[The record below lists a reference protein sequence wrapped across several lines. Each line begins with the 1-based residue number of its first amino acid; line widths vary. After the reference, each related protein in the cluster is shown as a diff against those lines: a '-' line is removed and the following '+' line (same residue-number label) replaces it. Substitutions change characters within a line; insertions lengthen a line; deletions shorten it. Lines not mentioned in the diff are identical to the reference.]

1 MTTIQK
7 GIIMFDKNFLWG
19 TASSSYQIEGAFT
32 EDGKGLSIWDT
43 FSNKPGNIA
52 HDENGNKACDH
63 YHRYREDI
71 ALMKNLGIQA
81 YRFSI
86 SWSRIFPDGIVKDSD
101 GNIRYNKAGLD
112 FYDKIVNLCLENN
125 IKPFITIYHWD
136 LPQALEDKGGW
147 LNRETAFIFADYAE
161 FICEHFSDRVT
172 NIATINEPQII
183 SGLGYMLGLHAP
195 GKKLDAVSVLSVIH
209 HLALAHGLA
218 VTKMRAVAKQPV
230 KTGFSSTGDLCYPSK
245 ECDEDI
251 DAARAE
257 CFNIVKGNMTF
268 NHTIFCDMTCLGRYP
283 DIAGTE
289 LHLEPGLKKIGH
301 YEELPF
307 VKDGDIELIHQ
318 PIDYLGINVYNGHEI
333 NAAGHINK
341 KPGSPR
347 TALGWPVTPGVMN
360 YGIRYLYER
369 YNLPIYIFEDGLAC
383 NDIISLDGKVH
394 DSNRIDFLT
403 RYLTDLEKA
412 YKAGVPILGYFH
424 WSFTDN
430 FEWHSGY
437 DPRFGLVFVDYETQQ
452 RIPKDSAY
460 WYSDL
465 IKKSSN

>member
-1 MTTIQK
+1 
-7 GIIMFDKNFLWG
+7 MFDKNFLWG

-71 ALMKNLGIQA
+71 SLMKNLGIQA

-112 FYDKIVNLCLENN
+112 FYDKIVNFCLENN

-147 LNRETAFIFADYAE
+147 LNRETAFVFADYAE
-161 FICEHFSDRVT
+161 FICKHFSDRVT

-195 GKKLDAVSVLSVIH
+195 GKKLDTVSVLSVIH

-230 KTGFSSTGDLCYPSK
+230 KIGFSSTGGLCYPSK

-289 LHLEPGLKKIGH
+289 LHLEPGLEKIGH

-307 VKDGDIELIHQ
+307 VKKGDIELIHQ

-437 DPRFGLVFVDYETQQ
+437 DPRFGLIYVDYETQQ

-465 IKKSSN
+465 IRQSCN

>member
-1 MTTIQK
+1 
-7 GIIMFDKNFLWG
+7 MFDKNFLWG

-71 ALMKNLGIQA
+71 SLMKNLGIQA

-112 FYDKIVNLCLENN
+112 FYDKIVNFCLENN

-147 LNRETAFIFADYAE
+147 LNRETAFVFADYAE
-161 FICEHFSDRVT
+161 FICKHFSDRVT

-195 GKKLDAVSVLSVIH
+195 GKKLDTVSVLSVIH

-230 KTGFSSTGDLCYPSK
+230 KIGFSSTGGLCYPSK

-289 LHLEPGLKKIGH
+289 LHLEPGLEKIGH

-307 VKDGDIELIHQ
+307 VKKGDIELIHQ
-318 PIDYLGINVYNGHEI
+318 PIDYLGLNVYNGHEI

>member
-1 MTTIQK
+1 
-7 GIIMFDKNFLWG
+7 MFDKNFLWG

-71 ALMKNLGIQA
+71 SLMKNLGIQA

-112 FYDKIVNLCLENN
+112 FYDKIVNFCLENN

-230 KTGFSSTGDLCYPSK
+230 KIGFSSTGGLCYPSK

-289 LHLEPGLKKIGH
+289 LHLEPGLEKIGH

-307 VKDGDIELIHQ
+307 VKKGDIELIHQ

-333 NAAGHINK
+333 NAAGYINK

-465 IKKSSN
+465 IKKSYN

>member
-1 MTTIQK
+1 
-7 GIIMFDKNFLWG
+7 MFDKNFLWG
-19 TASSSYQIEGAFT
+19 TASSSYQIEGAFA

-71 ALMKNLGIQA
+71 ALMKSLGIQA

-86 SWSRIFPDGIVKDSD
+86 SWPRIFPDGIVKDSD

-112 FYDKIVNLCLENN
+112 FYDNIVNFCLEND

-136 LPQALEDKGGW
+136 LPQAVEDKGGW

-230 KTGFSSTGDLCYPSK
+230 KTGFSSTGNLCYPAT
-245 ECDEDI
+245 ECDADI

-289 LHLEPGLKKIGH
+289 LHLEPGLEKIEH

-307 VKDGDIELIHQ
+307 VKEGDIELIHQ

-333 NAAGHINK
+333 NAAGYINK

-360 YGIRYLYER
+360 YGIRYMYER

-437 DPRFGLVFVDYETQQ
+437 DPRFGLIYVDYETQQ

>member
-1 MTTIQK
+1 
-7 GIIMFDKNFLWG
+7 MFDKNFLWG

-147 LNRETAFIFADYAE
+147 LNRETAFVFADYAE

-289 LHLEPGLKKIGH
+289 LHLEPGLEKIGH
-301 YEELPF
+301 YEELPS

-403 RYLTDLEKA
+403 RYLTELEKA

-437 DPRFGLVFVDYETQQ
+437 DPRFGLIYVDYETQQ

>member
-1 MTTIQK
+1 
-7 GIIMFDKNFLWG
+7 MFDKNFLWG
-19 TASSSYQIEGAFT
+19 TASSSYQIEGAFA

-71 ALMKNLGIQA
+71 ALMKSLGIQA

-86 SWSRIFPDGIVKDSD
+86 SWPRIFPDGIVKDSD

-112 FYDKIVNLCLENN
+112 FYDNIVNFCLEND

-230 KTGFSSTGDLCYPSK
+230 KTGFSSTGNLCYPAT

-283 DIAGTE
+283 DIINTE
-289 LHLEPGLKKIGH
+289 LHLEPGLEKIRH

-394 DSNRIDFLT
+394 DSNRVDFLT

-412 YKAGVPILGYFH
+412 YNAGVPILGYFH

-465 IKKSSN
+465 IKKSCN

>member
-1 MTTIQK
+1 
-7 GIIMFDKNFLWG
+7 MFDKNFLWG

-71 ALMKNLGIQA
+71 SLMKNLGIQA

-112 FYDKIVNLCLENN
+112 FYDKIVNFWLENN

-147 LNRETAFIFADYAE
+147 LNRETAFVFADYAE
-161 FICEHFSDRVT
+161 FICKHFSDRVT

-195 GKKLDAVSVLSVIH
+195 GKKLDTVSVLSVIH

-230 KTGFSSTGDLCYPSK
+230 KIGFSSTGGLCYPSK

-289 LHLEPGLKKIGH
+289 LHLEPGLEKIGH

-307 VKDGDIELIHQ
+307 VKKGDIELIHQ

-333 NAAGHINK
+333 NAAGYINK

-437 DPRFGLVFVDYETQQ
+437 DPRFGLIYVDYETQQ

>member
-1 MTTIQK
+1 
-7 GIIMFDKNFLWG
+7 MFDKNFLWG

-86 SWSRIFPDGIVKDSD
+86 SWTRIFPDGIVKDSD

-112 FYDKIVNLCLENN
+112 FYDKIVNFCLENN

-147 LNRETAFIFADYAE
+147 LNRETAFVFADYAE
-161 FICEHFSDRVT
+161 FICKHFSDRVT

-195 GKKLDAVSVLSVIH
+195 GKKLDTVSVLSVIH

-230 KTGFSSTGDLCYPSK
+230 KIGFSSTGGLCYPSK

-289 LHLEPGLKKIGH
+289 LHLEPGLEKIGH

-307 VKDGDIELIHQ
+307 VKKGDIELIHQ

-333 NAAGHINK
+333 NAAGYINK

-437 DPRFGLVFVDYETQQ
+437 DPRFGLIYVDYETQQ

-465 IKKSSN
+465 IRQSCN

>member
-1 MTTIQK
+1 
-7 GIIMFDKNFLWG
+7 MFDKNFLWG
-19 TASSSYQIEGAFT
+19 VASSSYQIEGSFA

-43 FSNKPGNIA
+43 FSNTPGNIA
-52 HDENGNKACDH
+52 HDENGNEACDH

-71 ALMKNLGIQA
+71 TLMKSLGIQA

-86 SWSRIFPDGIVKDSD
+86 SWPRIFPEGIVKDSD
-101 GNIRYNKAGLD
+101 GNVHYNKSGLE
-112 FYDKIVNLCLENN
+112 FYDNIVDYCLEND

-136 LPQALEDKGGW
+136 LPQALEDNGGW
-147 LNRETAFIFADYAE
+147 LNRQTAYIFADYAE
-161 FICEHFSDRVT
+161 FICKHFSDRVT

-218 VTKMRAVAKQPV
+218 VSRMRAVARQPIH
-230 KTGFSSTGDLCYPSK
+230 TGFSSTGDLCFPASTS
-245 ECDEDI
+245 DEDI
-251 DAARAE
+251 DAARSE
-257 CFNIVKGNMTF
+257 SFKIVPGNMTF
-268 NHTIFCDMTCLGRYP
+268 NHTIFCDMTCLGKYP
-283 DIAGTE
+283 DIAGSG
-289 LHLEPGLKKIGH
+289 LHLENWLEKIGH
-301 YEELPF
+301 YEELSF
-307 VKDGDIELIHQ
+307 VKEGDIELIHQ
-318 PIDYLGINVYNGHEI
+318 PIDFLGINIYNGHEV
-333 NAAGHINK
+333 NSTGHIKK

-360 YGIRYLYER
+360 YGIRYMYER

-437 DPRFGLVFVDYETQQ
+437 DPRFGLIYVDYETQQ

-465 IKKSSN
+465 IKQSCN

>member
-1 MTTIQK
+1 
-7 GIIMFDKNFLWG
+7 MFDKNFLWG
-19 TASSSYQIEGAFT
+19 TASSSYQIEGAFA

-71 ALMKNLGIQA
+71 VLMKSLGIQA

-86 SWSRIFPDGIVKDSD
+86 SWPRIFPDGIVKDSD

-112 FYDKIVNLCLENN
+112 FYDNIVNFCLEND

-230 KTGFSSTGDLCYPSK
+230 KTGFSSTGNLCYPAT
-245 ECDEDI
+245 ECNEDI

-283 DIAGTE
+283 DIVNTE
-289 LHLEPGLKKIGH
+289 LHLEPGLEKIGR

-307 VKDGDIELIHQ
+307 VKDGDIKLIHQ

-333 NAAGHINK
+333 NAAGYINK

-412 YKAGVPILGYFH
+412 YNAGVPILGYFH

-437 DPRFGLVFVDYETQQ
+437 DPRFGLIYVDYETQQ

-465 IKKSSN
+465 IKQSCN

>member
-1 MTTIQK
+1 
-7 GIIMFDKNFLWG
+7 MFDKNFLWG

-86 SWSRIFPDGIVKDSD
+86 SWPRIFPDGIVKDSD

-112 FYDKIVNLCLENN
+112 FYDKIVNFCLENN

-230 KTGFSSTGDLCYPSK
+230 KTGFSSTGDLCFPAS

-289 LHLEPGLKKIGH
+289 LHLEPDLEKIGH

-307 VKDGDIELIHQ
+307 VKKGDIELIHQ

-333 NAAGHINK
+333 NAAGYINK

>member
-1 MTTIQK
+1 
-7 GIIMFDKNFLWG
+7 MFDKNFLWG
-19 TASSSYQIEGAFT
+19 VASSSYQIEGSFA

-43 FSNKPGNIA
+43 FSNTPGNIA
-52 HDENGNKACDH
+52 HDENGNEACDH

-71 ALMKNLGIQA
+71 TLMKSLGIQA

-86 SWSRIFPDGIVKDSD
+86 SWPRIFPEGIVKDSD
-101 GNIRYNKAGLD
+101 GNVHYNKSGLE
-112 FYDKIVNLCLENN
+112 FYDNIVDYCLEND

-136 LPQALEDKGGW
+136 LPQALEDNGGW
-147 LNRETAFIFADYAE
+147 LNRQTAYIFADYAE
-161 FICEHFSDRVT
+161 FICKHFSDRVT

-218 VTKMRAVAKQPV
+218 VSRMRAVARQPIH
-230 KTGFSSTGDLCYPSK
+230 TGFSSTGDLCFPASTS
-245 ECDEDI
+245 DEDI
-251 DAARAE
+251 DAARSE
-257 CFNIVKGNMTF
+257 SFKIVPGNMTF
-268 NHTIFCDMTCLGRYP
+268 NHTIFCDMTCLGKYP
-283 DIAGTE
+283 DIAGSG
-289 LHLEPGLKKIGH
+289 LHLENGLEKIGH
-301 YEELPF
+301 YEELSF
-307 VKDGDIELIHQ
+307 VKEGDIELIHQ
-318 PIDYLGINVYNGHEI
+318 PIDFLGINIYNGHEV
-333 NAAGHINK
+333 NSTGHIKK

-360 YGIRYLYER
+360 YGIRYMYER

-437 DPRFGLVFVDYETQQ
+437 DPRFGLIYVDYETQQ

-465 IKKSSN
+465 IKQSCN

>member
-1 MTTIQK
+1 M
-7 GIIMFDKNFLWG
+7 MFDKNFLWG

-71 ALMKNLGIQA
+71 SLMKNLGIQA

-112 FYDKIVNLCLENN
+112 FYDNIVNFCLENN

-147 LNRETAFIFADYAE
+147 LNRETAFVFADYAE
-161 FICEHFSDRVT
+161 FICKHFSDRVT

-195 GKKLDAVSVLSVIH
+195 GKKLDTVSVLSVIH

-230 KTGFSSTGDLCYPSK
+230 KIGFSSTGGLCYPSK

-289 LHLEPGLKKIGH
+289 LHLEPGLEKIGH

-307 VKDGDIELIHQ
+307 VKKGDIELIHQ

-333 NAAGHINK
+333 NAAGYINK

>member
-1 MTTIQK
+1 
-7 GIIMFDKNFLWG
+7 MFNKNFLWG
-19 TASSSYQIEGAFT
+19 TASSSYQIEGAFA

-71 ALMKNLGIQA
+71 ALMKSLGIQA

-86 SWSRIFPDGIVKDSD
+86 SWPRIFPDGIVKDSD

-112 FYDKIVNLCLENN
+112 FYDNIVNFCLENN

-147 LNRETAFIFADYAE
+147 LNRETAFVFADYAE

-230 KTGFSSTGDLCYPSK
+230 KTGFSSTGGLCYPSK

-289 LHLEPGLKKIGH
+289 LHLEPGLEKIGH

-307 VKDGDIELIHQ
+307 VKKGDIELIHQ

-333 NAAGHINK
+333 NAAGYINK

-465 IKKSSN
+465 IKKSCN

>member
-1 MTTIQK
+1 
-7 GIIMFDKNFLWG
+7 MFDKNFLWG
-19 TASSSYQIEGAFT
+19 TASSSYQIEGAFA

-63 YHRYREDI
+63 YHRYRDDI

-86 SWSRIFPDGIVKDSD
+86 SWPRIFPDGIVKDSD
-101 GNIRYNKAGLD
+101 GNIHYNKAGLD
-112 FYDKIVNLCLENN
+112 FYDNIVNFCLEND

-230 KTGFSSTGDLCYPSK
+230 KTGFSSTGNLCYPST
-245 ECDEDI
+245 ECNEDI

-283 DIAGTE
+283 DIVNTE
-289 LHLEPGLKKIGH
+289 LHLEPGLEKIGH

-307 VKDGDIELIHQ
+307 VKDCDIELIHQ

-333 NAAGHINK
+333 NAAGYINK

-412 YKAGVPILGYFH
+412 YNAGVPILGYFH

-460 WYSDL
+460 WYSNL
-465 IKKSSN
+465 IRQSCN

>member
-1 MTTIQK
+1 
-7 GIIMFDKNFLWG
+7 MFDKNFLWG
-19 TASSSYQIEGAFT
+19 AASSSYQIEGVFA

-71 ALMKNLGIQA
+71 ALMKSLGIQA

-86 SWSRIFPDGIVKDSD
+86 SWTRIFPDGIVKDSD
-101 GNIRYNKAGLD
+101 GNIHYNKAGLD
-112 FYDKIVNLCLENN
+112 FYDNIVNCCLENG
-125 IKPFITIYHWD
+125 IRPFITIYHWD
-136 LPQALEDKGGW
+136 LPQTLEDNGGW
-147 LNRETAFIFADYAE
+147 LNRETAYIFADYAE

-209 HLALAHGLA
+209 HLALAHGLSVA
-218 VTKMRAVAKQPV
+218 KMRTVAKQPV
-230 KTGFSSTGDLCYPSK
+230 NIGFSSTGDLCYPAS

-251 DAARAE
+251 DTARAE

-283 DIAGTE
+283 DITGTE
-289 LHLEPGLKKIGH
+289 LHLESGLEKIEH

-307 VKDGDIELIHQ
+307 VKEGDIELIHQ
-318 PIDYLGINVYNGHEI
+318 PIDYLGVNVYNGHEVS
-333 NAAGHINK
+333 AAGHINK

-383 NDIISLDGKVH
+383 NDIVSLDGKVH

-437 DPRFGLVFVDYETQQ
+437 DPRFGLIFVDYETQQ

-465 IKKSSN
+465 IRKSYN

>member
-1 MTTIQK
+1 
-7 GIIMFDKNFLWG
+7 MFDKNFLWG

-71 ALMKNLGIQA
+71 SLMKNLGIQA

-112 FYDKIVNLCLENN
+112 FYDKIVNFCLENN

-147 LNRETAFIFADYAE
+147 LNRETAFVFADYAE
-161 FICEHFSDRVT
+161 FICKHFSDRVT

-195 GKKLDAVSVLSVIH
+195 GKKLDTVSVLSVIH

-230 KTGFSSTGDLCYPSK
+230 KTGFSSTGDLCFPAS

-289 LHLEPGLKKIGH
+289 LHLEPGLEKIGH

-307 VKDGDIELIHQ
+307 VKKGDIELIHQ

-333 NAAGHINK
+333 NAAGYINK

>member
-1 MTTIQK
+1 
-7 GIIMFDKNFLWG
+7 MFDKNFLWG

-86 SWSRIFPDGIVKDSD
+86 SWTRIFPDGIVKDSD

-112 FYDKIVNLCLENN
+112 FYDKIVNFCLENN

-218 VTKMRAVAKQPV
+218 VTKMRAVSKQPI
-230 KTGFSSTGDLCYPSK
+230 KTGFSSTGDLCFPAS

-289 LHLEPGLKKIGH
+289 LHLEPDLEKIGH

-307 VKDGDIELIHQ
+307 VKKGDIELIHQ

-333 NAAGHINK
+333 NAAGYINK

-437 DPRFGLVFVDYETQQ
+437 DPRFGLIYVDYETQQ

-465 IKKSSN
+465 IRQSCN

>member
-1 MTTIQK
+1 
-7 GIIMFDKNFLWG
+7 MFDKNFLWG
-19 TASSSYQIEGAFT
+19 TASSSYQIEGAFA

-43 FSNKPGNIA
+43 FSNKQGNIA

-86 SWSRIFPDGIVKDSD
+86 SWPRIFPDGIVKDSD

-112 FYDKIVNLCLENN
+112 FYDNIVNFCLENN

-136 LPQALEDKGGW
+136 LPQSLEDKGGW

-230 KTGFSSTGDLCYPSK
+230 KTGFSSTGNLCYPAT
-245 ECDEDI
+245 ECDADI

-289 LHLEPGLKKIGH
+289 LHLESGLEKIEH

-307 VKDGDIELIHQ
+307 VKEGDIELIHQ

-333 NAAGHINK
+333 NAAGYINK

-412 YKAGVPILGYFH
+412 YNAGVPILGYFH

-437 DPRFGLVFVDYETQQ
+437 DPRFGLIYVDYETQQ

-465 IKKSSN
+465 IRQSCN

>member
-1 MTTIQK
+1 
-7 GIIMFDKNFLWG
+7 MFDKNFLWG

-71 ALMKNLGIQA
+71 SLMKNLGIQA

-101 GNIRYNKAGLD
+101 CNIRYNKAGLD
-112 FYDKIVNLCLENN
+112 FYDKIVNFCLENN

-147 LNRETAFIFADYAE
+147 LNRETAFVFADYAE
-161 FICEHFSDRVT
+161 FICKHFSDRVT

-195 GKKLDAVSVLSVIH
+195 GKKLDTVSVLSVIH

-230 KTGFSSTGDLCYPSK
+230 KIGFSSTGGLCYPSK

-289 LHLEPGLKKIGH
+289 LHLEPGLEKIGH

-307 VKDGDIELIHQ
+307 VKKGDIELIHQ

-333 NAAGHINK
+333 NAAGYINK

-437 DPRFGLVFVDYETQQ
+437 DPRFGLIYVDYETQQ

>member
-1 MTTIQK
+1 
-7 GIIMFDKNFLWG
+7 MFDKNFLWG

-32 EDGKGLSIWDT
+32 EDSKGLSIWDT

-71 ALMKNLGIQA
+71 SLMKNLGIQA

-112 FYDKIVNLCLENN
+112 FYDKIVNFCLENN

-147 LNRETAFIFADYAE
+147 LNRETAFVFADYAE
-161 FICEHFSDRVT
+161 FICKHFSDRVT

-195 GKKLDAVSVLSVIH
+195 GKKLDTVSVLSVIH

-230 KTGFSSTGDLCYPSK
+230 KTGFSSTGGLCYPSK

-289 LHLEPGLKKIGH
+289 LHLEPGLEKIGH

-307 VKDGDIELIHQ
+307 VKKGDIELIHQ

-333 NAAGHINK
+333 NAAGYINK

-403 RYLTDLEKA
+403 RYLTYLEKA

>member
-1 MTTIQK
+1 
-7 GIIMFDKNFLWG
+7 MFDKNFLWG

-71 ALMKNLGIQA
+71 SLMKNLGIQA

-112 FYDKIVNLCLENN
+112 FYDKIVNFCLENN

-147 LNRETAFIFADYAE
+147 LNRETAFVFADYAE
-161 FICEHFSDRVT
+161 FICKHFSDRVT

-230 KTGFSSTGDLCYPSK
+230 KTGFSSTGGLCYPSK

-289 LHLEPGLKKIGH
+289 LHLEPGLEKIGH

-307 VKDGDIELIHQ
+307 VKKGDIELIHQ

-333 NAAGHINK
+333 NAAGYINK

-437 DPRFGLVFVDYETQQ
+437 DPRFGLIYVDYETQQ

-465 IKKSSN
+465 IRQSCN

>member
-1 MTTIQK
+1 
-7 GIIMFDKNFLWG
+7 MFDKNFLWG

-71 ALMKNLGIQA
+71 ALMKSLGIQA

-86 SWSRIFPDGIVKDSD
+86 SWPRIFPDGIVKDSD
-101 GNIRYNKAGLD
+101 GNIHYNKAGLD
-112 FYDKIVNLCLENN
+112 FYDNIVNFCLEND

-230 KTGFSSTGDLCYPSK
+230 KTGFSSTGNLCYPAT

-289 LHLEPGLKKIGH
+289 LHLEPGLEKIGH

-307 VKDGDIELIHQ
+307 VKDCDIELIHQ

-333 NAAGHINK
+333 NAAGYINK

-412 YKAGVPILGYFH
+412 YNAGVPILGYFH

-460 WYSDL
+460 WFSNL
-465 IKKSSN
+465 IRQSCN

>member
-1 MTTIQK
+1 
-7 GIIMFDKNFLWG
+7 MFNKNFLWG
-19 TASSSYQIEGAFT
+19 TASSSYQIEGAFA

-71 ALMKNLGIQA
+71 ALMKSLGIQA

-86 SWSRIFPDGIVKDSD
+86 SWPRIFPDGIVKDSD

-112 FYDKIVNLCLENN
+112 FYDNIVNFCLENN

-147 LNRETAFIFADYAE
+147 LNRETAFVFADYAE

-230 KTGFSSTGDLCYPSK
+230 KTGFSSTGGLCYPSK

-289 LHLEPGLKKIGH
+289 LHLEPGLEKIGH

-307 VKDGDIELIHQ
+307 VKKGDIELIHQ

-333 NAAGHINK
+333 NAAGYINK

-437 DPRFGLVFVDYETQQ
+437 DPRFGLIYVDYETQQ

>member
-1 MTTIQK
+1 
-7 GIIMFDKNFLWG
+7 MFDKNFLWG

-86 SWSRIFPDGIVKDSD
+86 SWTRIFPDGIVKDSD

-112 FYDKIVNLCLENN
+112 FYDKIVNFCLENN

-230 KTGFSSTGDLCYPSK
+230 KTGFSSTGNLCYPAT

-283 DIAGTE
+283 DIINTE
-289 LHLEPGLKKIGH
+289 LHLEPGLEKIGH

-307 VKDGDIELIHQ
+307 VKDDDIKLIHQ

-403 RYLTDLEKA
+403 RYLTELEKA

-437 DPRFGLVFVDYETQQ
+437 DPRFGLIYVDYETQQ

>member
-1 MTTIQK
+1 
-7 GIIMFDKNFLWG
+7 MFDKNFLWG

-71 ALMKNLGIQA
+71 SLMKNLGIQA

-112 FYDKIVNLCLENN
+112 FYDKIVNFCLENN

-147 LNRETAFIFADYAE
+147 LNRETAFVFADYAE
-161 FICEHFSDRVT
+161 FICKHFSDRVT

-195 GKKLDAVSVLSVIH
+195 GKKLDTVSVLSVIH

-230 KTGFSSTGDLCYPSK
+230 KIGFSSTGGLCYPSK

-289 LHLEPGLKKIGH
+289 LHLEPGLEKIGH

-307 VKDGDIELIHQ
+307 VKKGDIELIPQ

-333 NAAGHINK
+333 NAAGYINK

>member
-1 MTTIQK
+1 
-7 GIIMFDKNFLWG
+7 MFDKNFLWG

-71 ALMKNLGIQA
+71 SLMKNLGIQA

-112 FYDKIVNLCLENN
+112 FYDNIVNFCLENN

-230 KTGFSSTGDLCYPSK
+230 KTGFPAL
-245 ECDEDI
+245 
-251 DAARAE
+251 
-257 CFNIVKGNMTF
+257 V
-268 NHTIFCDMTCLGRYP
+268 TCAILQKNVMK
-283 DIAGTE
+283 TLMLQE
-289 LHLEPGLKKIGH
+289 L
-301 YEELPF
+301 
-307 VKDGDIELIHQ
+307 
-318 PIDYLGINVYNGHEI
+318 NVSI
-333 NAAGHINK
+333 
-341 KPGSPR
+341 
-347 TALGWPVTPGVMN
+347 
-360 YGIRYLYER
+360 
-369 YNLPIYIFEDGLAC
+369 
-383 NDIISLDGKVH
+383 
-394 DSNRIDFLT
+394 
-403 RYLTDLEKA
+403 
-412 YKAGVPILGYFH
+412 
-424 WSFTDN
+424 
-430 FEWHSGY
+430 
-437 DPRFGLVFVDYETQQ
+437 
-452 RIPKDSAY
+452 
-460 WYSDL
+460 
-465 IKKSSN
+465 

>member
-1 MTTIQK
+1 
-7 GIIMFDKNFLWG
+7 MFDKNFLWG

-71 ALMKNLGIQA
+71 SLMKNLGIQA

-112 FYDKIVNLCLENN
+112 FYDKIVNFCLENN

-147 LNRETAFIFADYAE
+147 LNRETAFVFADYAE
-161 FICEHFSDRVT
+161 FICKHFSDRVT

-195 GKKLDAVSVLSVIH
+195 GKKLDTVSVLSVIH

-230 KTGFSSTGDLCYPSK
+230 KIGFSSTGGLCYPSK
-245 ECDEDI
+245 ECDKDI

-289 LHLEPGLKKIGH
+289 LHLEPGLEKIGH

-307 VKDGDIELIHQ
+307 VKKGDIELIHQ

-333 NAAGHINK
+333 NAAGYINK

-465 IKKSSN
+465 IKKSCN

>member
-1 MTTIQK
+1 
-7 GIIMFDKNFLWG
+7 MFDKNFLWG
-19 TASSSYQIEGAFT
+19 TASSSYQIEGAFA

-71 ALMKNLGIQA
+71 ALMKSLGIQA

-86 SWSRIFPDGIVKDSD
+86 SWPRIFPDGIVKDSD

-112 FYDKIVNLCLENN
+112 FYDNIVNFCLEND

-230 KTGFSSTGDLCYPSK
+230 KTGFSSTGNLCYPAA

-289 LHLEPGLKKIGH
+289 LHLEPGLEKIGH

-307 VKDGDIELIHQ
+307 VKDCDIELIHQ

-333 NAAGHINK
+333 NAAGYINK

-412 YKAGVPILGYFH
+412 YNAGVPILGYFH

-437 DPRFGLVFVDYETQQ
+437 DPRFGLIYVDYETQQ

-460 WYSDL
+460 WYSNL
-465 IKKSSN
+465 IKKSCN

>member
-1 MTTIQK
+1 
-7 GIIMFDKNFLWG
+7 MFDKNFLWG

-289 LHLEPGLKKIGH
+289 LHLEPGLEKIEH

>member
-1 MTTIQK
+1 
-7 GIIMFDKNFLWG
+7 MFDKNFLWG
-19 TASSSYQIEGAFT
+19 VASSSYQIEGAFA

-43 FSNKPGNIA
+43 FANAPGNIA
-52 HDENGNKACDH
+52 HDENGNEACDH

-71 ALMKNLGIQA
+71 TLMKNLGIQA

-86 SWSRIFPDGIVKDSD
+86 SWPRIFPEGMVKDSD
-101 GNIRYNKAGLD
+101 GNVHYNKAGLE
-112 FYDKIVNLCLENN
+112 FYDNIVNYCLEND

-136 LPQALEDKGGW
+136 LPQLLEDNGGW
-147 LNRETAFIFADYAE
+147 LNRQTAYIFADYAE

-195 GKKLDAVSVLSVIH
+195 GKKLDAVSVLSVVH

-218 VTKMRAVAKQPV
+218 VSRMRAVARQPIH
-230 KTGFSSTGDLCYPSK
+230 TGFSSTGDLCFPASTS
-245 ECDEDI
+245 DEDI
-251 DAARAE
+251 DAARSE
-257 CFNIVKGNMTF
+257 CFKIVPGNMTF

-283 DIAGTE
+283 DIAGSG
-289 LHLEPGLKKIGH
+289 LHLENGLEKIGH

-307 VKDGDIELIHQ
+307 VNQGDIELIHQ
-318 PIDYLGINVYNGHEI
+318 PIDFLGINIYNGHEV
-333 NAAGHINK
+333 NATGHIKK

-360 YGIRYLYER
+360 YGIRYMYER

-383 NDIISLDGKVH
+383 NDVVSLDGKVH

-403 RYLTDLEKA
+403 RYLADLEKA

-437 DPRFGLVFVDYETQQ
+437 DPRFGLIFVDYETQK

-465 IKKSSN
+465 IRKSCN

>member
-1 MTTIQK
+1 
-7 GIIMFDKNFLWG
+7 MFDKNFLWG

-86 SWSRIFPDGIVKDSD
+86 SWTRIFPDGIVKDSD

-112 FYDKIVNLCLENN
+112 FYDKIVNFCLENN

-218 VTKMRAVAKQPV
+218 VTKMRAVAKQPI
-230 KTGFSSTGDLCYPSK
+230 KTGFSSTGDLCFPAS

-289 LHLEPGLKKIGH
+289 LHLEPDLEKIGH

-307 VKDGDIELIHQ
+307 VKKGDIELIHQ

-333 NAAGHINK
+333 NAAGYINK

-437 DPRFGLVFVDYETQQ
+437 DPRFGLIYVDYETQQ

-465 IKKSSN
+465 IRQSCN

>member
-1 MTTIQK
+1 
-7 GIIMFDKNFLWG
+7 MFDKNFLWG

-112 FYDKIVNLCLENN
+112 FYDKIVNFCLENN

-136 LPQALEDKGGW
+136 LPQSLEDKGGW

-218 VTKMRAVAKQPV
+218 VTKMRAVSKQPV

-289 LHLEPGLKKIGH
+289 LHLEPGLEKIGH

-307 VKDGDIELIHQ
+307 VKKGDIELIHQ

-333 NAAGHINK
+333 NAAGYINK

-465 IKKSSN
+465 IRQSCN

>member
-1 MTTIQK
+1 
-7 GIIMFDKNFLWG
+7 MFDKNFLWG

-86 SWSRIFPDGIVKDSD
+86 SWTRIFPDGIVKDSD

-112 FYDKIVNLCLENN
+112 FYDKIVNFCLENN

-147 LNRETAFIFADYAE
+147 LNRETAFVFADYAE
-161 FICEHFSDRVT
+161 FICKHFSDRVT

-195 GKKLDAVSVLSVIH
+195 GKKLDTVSVLSVIH

-230 KTGFSSTGDLCYPSK
+230 KIGFSSTGGLCYPSK

-283 DIAGTE
+283 DITGTE
-289 LHLEPGLKKIGH
+289 LHLEPGLEKIGH

-307 VKDGDIELIHQ
+307 VKKGDIELIHQ

-333 NAAGHINK
+333 NAAGYINK

>member
-1 MTTIQK
+1 
-7 GIIMFDKNFLWG
+7 MFDKNFLWG

-71 ALMKNLGIQA
+71 SLMKNLGIQA

-112 FYDKIVNLCLENN
+112 FYDKIVNFCLENN

-147 LNRETAFIFADYAE
+147 LNRETAFVFADYAE
-161 FICEHFSDRVT
+161 FICKHFSDRVT

-195 GKKLDAVSVLSVIH
+195 GKKLDTVSVLSVIH

-230 KTGFSSTGDLCYPSK
+230 KIGFSSTGGLCYPSK

-289 LHLEPGLKKIGH
+289 LHLEPGLEKIGH

-307 VKDGDIELIHQ
+307 VKKGDIELIHQ

-333 NAAGHINK
+333 NAAGYINK

>member
-1 MTTIQK
+1 
-7 GIIMFDKNFLWG
+7 MFDKNFLWG

-71 ALMKNLGIQA
+71 SLMKNLGIQA

-112 FYDKIVNLCLENN
+112 FYDNIVNFCLENN

-289 LHLEPGLKKIGH
+289 LHLEPGLEKIGH

-307 VKDGDIELIHQ
+307 VKKGDIELIHQ

-333 NAAGHINK
+333 NAAGYINK

>member
-1 MTTIQK
+1 
-7 GIIMFDKNFLWG
+7 MFDKNFLWG

-52 HDENGNKACDH
+52 HDENGNKACEH

-71 ALMKNLGIQA
+71 SLMKNLGIQA

-112 FYDKIVNLCLENN
+112 FYDKIVNFCLENN

-147 LNRETAFIFADYAE
+147 LNRETAFVFADYAE
-161 FICEHFSDRVT
+161 FICKHFSDRVT

-195 GKKLDAVSVLSVIH
+195 GKKLDTVSVLSVIH

-230 KTGFSSTGDLCYPSK
+230 KIGFSSTGGLCYPSK

-289 LHLEPGLKKIGH
+289 LHLEPGLEKIGH

-307 VKDGDIELIHQ
+307 VKKGDIELIHQ

-333 NAAGHINK
+333 NAAGYINK

-465 IKKSSN
+465 IKKSCN